1 MRVEAQPDVLITGYV
16 ERVSAVA
23 DSGNMWMQPDLKE
36 YPATVIIDGE
46 YQWLRPGMSA
56 AVEIIVEQLEEVLY
70 VPIYAVTYFGDSERA
85 IYVAGAGG
93 PERRIVE
100 TGSFSVDFIEILE
113 GLSEG
118 ELVYLSVPDSMR
130 TDENLMSTAL

>member
-1 MRVEAQPDVLITGYV
+1 MVAPGNGLGESDLCHAVRCAGEPWCVGEAP
-16 ERVSAVA
+16 RC
-23 DSGNMWMQPDLKE
+23 
-36 YPATVIIDGE
+36 GE
-46 YQWLRPGMSA
+46 A
-56 AVEIIVEQLEEVLY
+56 
-70 VPIYAVTYFGDSERA
+70 FGDP
-85 IYVAGAGG
+85 VAGAGG